1 MLAAVRELKEETG
14 YRAENVQ
21 LLGKI
26 NTSVGYS
33 EEVIYIYAMTGLTAG
48 DQELDEDEALDVIE
62 YPFDEIYEMA
72 EKGELIDAKTVAALM
87 MAKGQ
92 LDENQLLPQR
102 RS

>member
-1 MLAAVRELKEETG
+1 
-14 YRAENVQ
+14 
-21 LLGKI
+21 
-26 NTSVGYS
+26 
-33 EEVIYIYAMTGLTAG
+33 
-48 DQELDEDEALDVIE
+48 
-62 YPFDEIYEMA
+62 MA